1 MITLLATTAIIF
13 LVLKN
18 HLYYLEVNAPKMAE
32 ELQRQAEDN
41 GLHPNRILARKNW
54 GLALDKTQSRLLYIT
69 VTQRK
74 LKTMLLDLN
83 KIKYCSILHT
93 YTRSCSLFSMRGTKN
108 RKYLDCILLN
118 IQYTDSNYQI
128 PFYSYG
134 SDKLSEMKAQSRL
147 ARQWQRI
154 INDKSV
160 LREICKH

>member
-1 MITLLATTAIIF
+1 MITLLATTAILF
-13 LVLKN
+13 LVLKG
-18 HLYYLEVNAPKMAE
+18 HLYYLKVNAPKIAE

-41 GLHPNRILARKNW
+41 GLQPNRILARKNW
-54 GLALDKTQSRLLYIT
+54 GLALDKAQARLLYIT
-69 VTQRK
+69 VTQHK
-74 LKTMLLDLN
+74 LETMLLDLN

-93 YTRSCSLFSMRGTKN
+93 HAQACSFFSIRSTKN
-108 RKYLDCILLN
+108 KKYLDCILLN
-118 IQYTDSNYQI
+118 IQYTGSNYQI

-134 SDKLSEMKAQSRL
+134 NDKLSEMKALSRQ